1 MFDRLKWFYNRVV
14 LFLKRV
20 LMVVGVLV
28 LATVGLFLFWA
39 MRAGSGEA
47 VPTLAVLP
55 SVTFTPSVTPT
66 VTATATATATATV
79 TPTYTPSHT
88 ATVTLTPTY
97 TPTRSPEDVARDAY
111 REAMGRSRLDDLDRL
126 IVNERIVTIRFAL
139 GSFPI
144 TTAETFYPQLV
155 CELRGAG
162 LTGRTYQI
170 TGTVNLVDNFGNV
183 FEGEGVEMILY
194 WDTISQINCGSPHN
208 VNLPAIA
215 DRWDVHPALD

>member
-1 MFDRLKWFYNRVV
+1 MAKRKSNRSNVYGGLL
-14 LFLKRV
+14 LFL
-20 LMVVGVLV
+20 LMVGGFAWFFVGMNGGEFVP
-28 LATVGLFLFWA
+28 LATVA
-39 MRAGSGEA
+39 
-47 VPTLAVLP
+47 PTD
-55 SVTFTPSVTPT
+55 
-66 VTATATATATATV
+66 
-79 TPTYTPSHT
+79 
-88 ATVTLTPTY
+88 